1 MSLSTALWAAIAAGI
16 TGVVV
21 LWTNPSR
28 ATNRALFFSSLHVG
42 CWLFG
47 MHLMVAGGYHVFWL
61 RCMVVLTALLPVHAW
76 FVKDA
81 FDRRVEPWWARLW
94 RCRGWLAFSA
104 LMLGWAAMDFSIPS
118 TDVQQMRYWGA
129 GHLLT
134 MAGAGAVFV
143 LQAVSMMQGVNGVR
157 RMELQVFLLGGATS
171 TLVVVL
177 SVGVGVLL
185 EEPVV
190 LELMPLL
197 VVALFI
203 GTTWALT
210 SSQVLDARH
219 IISAVLERLALVAG
233 VVLIAWSV
241 QLLAQQFV
249 HVGTA
254 YVLSLASGL
263 WFAAEMHP
271 WLGDVFRRNS
281 RLTQLRR
288 AIFRVARKDLR
299 PEAMED
305 SFVRVL
311 KDRTQTGRVVIM
323 MCSRSRLVGGGLDL
337 AIDSPEVKLLQSLRW
352 LTPERLEREKA
363 IDGRETLQAFLAEHQ
378 FAAVVTNAGPAI
390 SFAIGFGPPRTQRPF
405 THPEITQ
412 LMDVVGTIET
422 ALSRARY
429 LRQTHQSEQLATVG
443 MLGASIAHEIRNP
456 LVSIKTFVQL
466 LPDHYQEAVF
476 RDKFFRL
483 IGDEVGRIDRLTEQ
497 LLDLSAPRALS
508 ARTVEVHAVLRS
520 CVDLVAAK
528 AGDKGVR
535 LIANLQASSDVVH
548 TDPDALKQVILNL
561 SFNAIQSMEQTT
573 GERWIRIETAK
584 HDDSVEVA
592 VIDNG
597 PGISRE
603 VWTRL
608 FQPFQ
613 TTKSSGFGLGL
624 AICKDILSSLHASI
638 TADPPISGCGATF
651 RIILPCPPPTS

>member
-1 MSLSTALWAAIAAGI
+1 MNLSTALWAAIATVI
-16 TGVVV
+16 TGAVA
-21 LWTNPSR
+21 LWTNPAR
-28 ATNRALFFSSLHVG
+28 PTNRALFFSSLHVG
-42 CWLFG
+42 VWLLC
-47 MHLMVAGGYHVFWL
+47 MHLLVAGGYRIGWL

-76 FVKDA
+76 IVKDT
-81 FDRRVEPWWARLW
+81 FDRCREPWWARLW
-94 RCRGWLAFSA
+94 RCRGWLAFST
-104 LMLGWAAMDFSIPS
+104 LMVGWAASDFLVPS
-118 TDVQQMRYWGA
+118 AEVKQLRSWGA
-129 GHLLT
+129 GYLLI

-143 LQAVSMMQGVNGVR
+143 LQAVSKMQGVNGVR
-157 RMELQVFLLGGATS
+157 RMEFQVFLLGSATS
-171 TLVVVL
+171 TLVVLL
-177 SVGVGVLL
+177 SVVLGL
-185 EEPVV
+185 WLDEPVV

-203 GTTWALT
+203 GTAWALT
-210 SSQVLDARH
+210 STQVLDARH
-219 IISAVLERLALVAG
+219 ILSAVLERLALVAG

-271 WLGDVFRRNS
+271 WLGGVFQRNS

-305 SFVRVL
+305 SFIRVL
-311 KDRTQTGRVVIM
+311 KDRTQTERVVIM
-323 MCSRSRLVGGGLDL
+323 MCSRSRLVGAGLDL
-337 AIDSPEVKLLQSLRW
+337 AIDSSEVKLLQSLRW

-363 IDGRETLQAFLAEHQ
+363 IEGRETLQAFLTEHQ
-378 FAAVVTNAGPAI
+378 FAAIVTNAGPTI
-390 SFAIGFGPPRTQRPF
+390 SFAIGFGLPRTQRPF

-412 LMDVVGTIET
+412 LLDVVGTIET
-422 ALSRARY
+422 SLSRARY
-429 LRQTHQSEQLATVG
+429 LKQTQQSEQLATVG
-443 MLGASIAHEIRNP
+443 LLGASIAHEIRNP

-466 LPDHYQEAVF
+466 LPDHYHEAVF

-497 LLDLSAPRALS
+497 LLDLSAPRALA
-508 ARTVEVHAVLRS
+508 ARSVELHTVLS
-520 CVDLVAAK
+520 FCVDLVAAK
-528 AGDKGVR
+528 AADKGVR
-535 LIANLQASSDVVH
+535 LISNFQASSDIVH

-561 SFNAIQSMEQTT
+561 SFNAIQSLEQTA
-573 GERWIRIETAK
+573 GDRWIRIETAK
-584 HDDSVEVA
+584 IDDSVEVK
-592 VIDNG
+592 VIDSG
-597 PGISRE
+597 PGISQE
-603 VWTRL
+603 VWSRL

-638 TADPPISGCGATF
+638 IADPPVTGCGATF
-651 RIILPCPPPTS
+651 RIILPCLPPTS